1 MFAVMVSVR
10 VDPFVMFPM
19 FHIPVVELY
28 VPVDGMLVVYVSPF
42 GSWSVICTPVALS
55 GPLLVVVM
63 V

>member
-19 FHIPVVELY
+19 FHIPVVGLY
-28 VPVDGMLVVYVSPF
+28 VPVDGVLVVYVNPF

-55 GPLLVVVM
+55 GPLLIVVM